1 MPLSSTYARLH
12 RHTCTIEVGTVVTV
26 PDLYHPGTSNL
37 EVDFATPA
45 ASHTGVRCRLERLD
59 AIAEMTGGGFAGTVV
74 ATHYPWIARSVCP
87 ATLLDQ
93 DSVPAPEVKH
103 QIVNVAVFATGVIF
117 DTGPFDIQ
125 RVVDLA
131 GEGDVM
137 KLELKRV
144 G

>member
-1 MPLSSTYARLH
+1 MPLASTYTRLH
-12 RHTCTIEVGTVVTV
+12 RHTCTIEVGAVATVAD
-26 PDLYHPGTSNL
+26 PYHPGSTNRTVSFTS
-37 EVDFATPA
+37 PA
-45 ASHTGVRCRLERLD
+45 ATYTGKRCRLERLD
-59 AIAEMTGGGFAGTVV
+59 SIAEITGDGRGGTVV
-74 ATHYPWIARSVCP
+74 ATHYLYIARSACP

-93 DSVPAPEVKH
+93 DSTPAPEIKH
-103 QIVNVAVFATGVIF
+103 RITNVAFHATGVVF
-117 DTGPFDIQ
+117 DIGPFDVQ